1 METKEELRNGLELVL
16 ALQLTLELMDEY
28 RLKGLPK
35 KYGNMFK
42 NSIEKSMS
50 QTYDRLYKN
59 DPEFMTNSMNIK
71 NEMISSIASLN
82 EVDAILFASFTQHYM
97 DNIDVA
103 REKGTVFFSKLL

>member
-1 METKEELRNGLELVL
+1 MEGKEGLRNGLELVL

-50 QTYDRLYKN
+50 NTYDRLYKN

-82 EVDAILFASFTQHYM
+82 EVDAILFASFTKHYM